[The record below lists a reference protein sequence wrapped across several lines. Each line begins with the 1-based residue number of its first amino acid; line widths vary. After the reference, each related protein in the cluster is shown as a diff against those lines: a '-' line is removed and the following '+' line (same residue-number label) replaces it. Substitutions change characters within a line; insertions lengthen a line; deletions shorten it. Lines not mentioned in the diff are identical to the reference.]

1 MRRTT
6 RSARARLERRHAA
19 RHDRHDRDDRGAVV
33 AMVAL
38 LLVALIGSTAF
49 AVDLGM
55 QRVVRR
61 DAQALA
67 DIVALDLARLLD
79 GRTAA
84 QVLAGDSTHPSLATA
99 RDQSLARNPRGVV
112 GAAPTVEVRLV
123 TLDATGAPVLDPTG
137 LPAALTGQQVPKAVW
152 VKVRGSIPFAFER
165 GSGAAS
171 RTAIGQSTSV
181 ACLQVGSFVAAVNSG
196 QGAVLDRYLNDALDL
211 SIASYAGLVDAAVNL
226 RRLQTALLAGTTGAG
241 LDYSRISLG
250 SLFRASATALRAD
263 GGQAADITLL
273 ESLATKVAA
282 SAVIDL
288 RQVVDLSTGNAAL
301 LASSI
306 NVLDLVAISGFL
318 ANGNNLLSLPVLWNV
333 PQFSNGMT
341 SLQVIEGPQRACG
354 EPGATTARTAQI
366 TLRALPELNIPTIAG
381 LTAAKVVADTTI
393 SLASASASLTGVR
406 CGAGTLGDPQ
416 EIRAQVSRSLSTSRV
431 DIPIRLTGD
440 IKTTDFLGAS
450 YITRLLTSLG
460 KLTAKVTVD
469 LTIQAGATL
478 ASPTV
483 STAATYAVPPR
494 SFTDPERI
502 GGTGGYAFPHVVIDA
517 ADVTGTVT
525 IKGLLGTSV
534 INLSTL
540 TFGTDF
546 SITAIL
552 DDLVQ
557 KSVIDG
563 INGYL
568 DNLNAEL
575 VPLSTMFGLQ
585 VAGADLYGVMPPIC
599 AFPALRG

>member
-1 MRRTT
+1 MIRRSRLPRPTT
-6 RSARARLERRHAA
+6 PGRPRE
-19 RHDRHDRDDRGAVV
+19 DRGAVV
-33 AMVAL
+33 AMVLL
-38 LLVALIGSTAF
+38 LLVALVGSTAF
-49 AVDLGM
+49 AVDLGL

-67 DIVALDLARLLD
+67 DVVALDLARLLD

-84 QVLAGDSTHPSLATA
+84 QVIAGDSTHPALATA
-99 RDQSLARNPRGVV
+99 LRQSVARNPDGVA
-112 GAAPTVEVRLV
+112 GEPPTVTARLV
-123 TLDATGAPVLDPTG
+123 TLNADGSPVLDTTG
-137 LPAALTGQQVPKAVW
+137 LPAALTGSQIPTAVW
-152 VKVRGSIPFAFER
+152 VKVAGRIAFAFEPGA
-165 GSGAAS
+165 GSAS
-171 RTAIGQSTSV
+171 RTAVARASSV

-196 QGAVLDRYLNDALDL
+196 HGAALDRYLNDALDL
-211 SIASYAGLVDAAVNL
+211 SIASYTGLVDAAVTL
-226 RRLQTALLAGTTGAG
+226 RSLETSLLAGTTGAVI
-241 LDYSRISLG
+241 DYSRISLG

-263 GGQAADITLL
+263 GGQAADVTLL

-282 SAVIDL
+282 SAIIDL

-318 ANGNNLLSLPVLWNV
+318 ANGTNLLSLPVLWNV

-354 EPGATTARTAQI
+354 EPGSTTARTAQI
-366 TLRALPELNIPTIAG
+366 RLRALPELNVPTIAG
-381 LTAAKVVADTTI
+381 LAAAKVVADTDI

-406 CGAGTLGDPQ
+406 CGAGTVGDPQ
-416 EIRAQVSRSLSTSRV
+416 EIRAQVTRSLSTSRV

-450 YITRLLTSLG
+450 FITRLLTSLG
-460 KLTAKVTVD
+460 KLTSKVTVD

-478 ASPTV
+478 AATTV
-483 STAATYAVPPR
+483 NTPATYAVPPR
-494 SFTDPERI
+494 TYLDPERI
-502 GGTGGYAFPHVVIDA
+502 GGTGGYAFPPVSIDA

-534 INLSTL
+534 IDLTTL
-540 TFGTDF
+540 QFGSDF
-546 SITAIL
+546 TISAIL
-552 DDLVQ
+552 ADLVQ

-568 DNLNAEL
+568 ANLNATL
-575 VPLSTMFGLQ
+575 VPLSAMFGLEI
-585 VAGADLYGVMPPIC
+585 AGADLYGVMPPVC